1 MSRQEFNL
9 TVNTGGEEGQIL
21 DHLLCAR
28 DPNVRHRDAKDLLKL
43 VGNLRSRIAELDAER
58 DRLRRLAEF
67 GQACLRAWW
76 DDGDPGDMDGGA
88 VQEDAEAA
96 GLWQRVER
104 HSDGVECE
112 WCNGAEPCGELT
124 DAGLAALK
132 GRKP

>member
-58 DRLRRLAEF
+58 DRLRKALREMVGRDVDTCIAAECRDVPRLR
-67 GQACLRAWW
+67 RA
-76 DDGDPGDMDGGA
+76 
-88 VQEDAEAA
+88 
-96 GLWQRVER
+96 
-104 HSDGVECE
+104 E
-112 WCNGAEPCGELT
+112 WCSSCIAREALGE
-124 DAGLAALK
+124 A
-132 GRKP
+132 KP

>member
-58 DRLRRLAEF
+58 DRLREEKRKVRSALVALVGEDDPEI
-67 GQACLRAWW
+67 LRK
-76 DDGDPGDMDGGA
+76 MLCA
-88 VQEDAEAA
+88 VSVMAA
-96 GLWQRVER
+96 RGI
-104 HSDGVECE
+104 G
-112 WCNGAEPCGELT
+112 T
-124 DAGLAALK
+124 KDAGANSAAIEALIEV
-132 GRKP
+132 KP